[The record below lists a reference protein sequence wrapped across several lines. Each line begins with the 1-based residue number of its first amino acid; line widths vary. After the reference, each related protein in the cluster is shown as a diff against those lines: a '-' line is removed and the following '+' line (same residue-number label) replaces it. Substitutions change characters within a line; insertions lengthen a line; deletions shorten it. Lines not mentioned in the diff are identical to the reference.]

1 MNRQHAARAVVP
13 AGVVIACIVGAY
25 PTTLAAQAREPESTT
40 SPTVVERFQLAR
52 LPKVQLKPQAILPGS
67 VKANASEAQRTNGEV
82 RVPLTAANRQASG
95 SAFRVVTGS
104 GKVEPAANNTQV
116 VKLPARGTTVL
127 SSSDAQKI
135 AADSGLQVGV
145 KTPLPWMVVDT
156 KPRAEEP
163 SGSEVRTA
171 RPYLALA
178 SAIRWDPEAKL
189 HIAQFQLGIDAEAGD
204 DGKLEDPVIATLSV
218 SCLEVEPR
226 KVELDQI
233 GPAGETVIQ
242 VGCDAS
248 SPKDPAM
255 QEIRVRLADAEL
267 PYKFPIPHQP
277 GAPLLISDATSE
289 SGFGVGSVKLT
300 VKNAEADQTPLI
312 AASEM
317 TIQLQT
323 EGASLEPSEVKIP
336 AGSTQATVE
345 VRSRSMGIAT
355 IRAVGDLRSD
365 PVEIDFVFPWSFLIT
380 TLLGGAAGGYLS
392 FVRTKSKS
400 PKRRSKLVQAI
411 VEGAIVGVLMVVALL
426 VMPGI
431 AGVVPTAARSSVIG
445 WLLMSALAGFVGIE
459 LIERLANRVFGKKQA
474 DAPKE
479 NEPQAKSNASEA
491 ARESG

>member
-1 MNRQHAARAVVP
+1 MNRQLAARAVVP
-13 AGVVIACIVGAY
+13 AGVVIACVVGAY
-25 PTTLAAQAREPESTT
+25 ATSLAAQAREPASAT
-40 SPTVVERFQLAR
+40 SPAVVERFQLAR
-52 LPKVQLKPQAILPGS
+52 LPKVQLKPQPVLPGS
-67 VKANASEAQRTNGEV
+67 VKVTASEAQRTNGEV

-95 SAFRVVTGS
+95 ASFRVVSGS
-104 GKVEPAANNTQV
+104 GTVEAAANDTQV

-135 AADSGLQVGV
+135 AADSSLQVGV

-178 SAIRWDPEAKL
+178 SAIRWDPESAL
-189 HIAQFQLGIDAEAGD
+189 HIAQFQLGIDAEAGA
-204 DGKLEDPVIATLSV
+204 DGKLEDPVVATLSV
-218 SCLEVEPR
+218 SCREVEPR
-226 KVELDQI
+226 KVKLDQI

-242 VGCDAS
+242 VGCDAA

-277 GAPLLISDATSE
+277 GAPLLISDTTRE

-300 VKNAEADQTPLI
+300 VKNAEADQTPLV
-312 AASEM
+312 AASEL

-323 EGASLEPSEVKIP
+323 DGASLEPSEVKIP
-336 AGSTQATVE
+336 AGSAQATIE
-345 VRSRSMGIAT
+345 VRSRSMGLAT
-355 IRAVGDLRSD
+355 IRAVGDLRSE
-365 PVEIDFVFPWSFLIT
+365 PVAINFVFPWSFLIT
-380 TLLGGAAGGYLS
+380 TLLGGATGGYLS
-392 FVRTKSKS
+392 FVRAKSKAT
-400 PKRRSKLVQAI
+400 KRRSKLVQAV

-431 AGVVPTAARSSVIG
+431 AGVVPSAARSSVIG
-445 WLLMSALAGFVGIE
+445 WLLMSTLAGFVGIE
-459 LIERLANRVFGKKQA
+459 LIERLANRVFGKRQD
-474 DAPKE
+474 DAPK
-479 NEPQAKSNASEA
+479 PTDAQAKQRSNEA